1 MTLQFKKVLQYNS
14 YANCQ
19 TVSPKL
25 TPNVC
30 RCPFFG
36 YSMFS
41 LLSRRLVIFN
51 GTATLIQQ
59 KN

>member
-1 MTLQFKKVLQYNS
+1 MPIAK
-14 YANCQ
+14 

-36 YSMFS
+36 YSVFS

-51 GTATLIQQ
+51 GTVTLIQQ